1 MTAYAATKE
10 QARRHSQSDCGS
22 SAMSAIIMR
31 HAICACLIL
40 FVLLVLVGLVAAELL
55 GLLAI
60 SIISIILARVILG
73 IKTVPAKNK
82 A

>member
-60 SIISIILARVILG
+60 SIILARVILG